1 MEIFEGSGREYR
13 KCSFFSP
20 HKKWKGLLRII
31 QRHAR
36 LFELTLYLANPVI
49 TSRLHV
55 VGSRPCL
62 FDPISRSHLSTMR
75 TEDKWPHAHT
85 IDLCLDYS
93 QES

>member
-1 MEIFEGSGREYR
+1 MQLLI
-13 KCSFFSP
+13 P
-20 HKKWKGLLRII
+20 HKKWKGLWRII

-36 LFELTLYLANPVI
+36 LFELTLYLANPDI

-62 FDPISRSHLSTMR
+62 VFGPISRSHLSTMR

-85 IDLCLDYS
+85 IDLSLDYS
-93 QES
+93 LES